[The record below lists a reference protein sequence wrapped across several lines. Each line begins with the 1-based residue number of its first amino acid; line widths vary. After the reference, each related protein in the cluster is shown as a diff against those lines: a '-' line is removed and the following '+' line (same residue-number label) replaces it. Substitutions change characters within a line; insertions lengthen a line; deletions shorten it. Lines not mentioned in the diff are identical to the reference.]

1 MHDALKK
8 MILYTVGAYH
18 LSKESL
24 EKLIAELE
32 EEGAFN
38 KEEGERMV
46 KEALDVAADRTS
58 KLRSRISEEVTRVLD
73 EAGMTA
79 AQRQDVE
86 EKVTDAVMGELE
98 SDKEEE

>member
-58 KLRSRISEEVTRVLD
+58 KLRSRISED
-73 EAGMTA
+73 NIWI
-79 AQRQDVE
+79 
-86 EKVTDAVMGELE
+86 
-98 SDKEEE
+98 S